1 MESRRKNRRS
11 SHQQD
16 VVLFLYDK
24 SNKSQLTVGVPALLL
39 NLSKHGAG
47 LKCSQVLI
55 DGNHLFYAALDSDTI
70 FLNIVFRPLADTD
83 EEIMTLLAR
92 PVWLNRDME
101 DRDMPFSMGVQF
113 VD

>member
-16 VVLFLYDK
+16 VDLFLYDK
-24 SNKSQLTVGVPALLL
+24 SNKAQLTAGVPALLV
-39 NLSKHGAG
+39 NLSKQGAG

-70 FLNIVFRPLADTD
+70 FLNIVFRPKEDTD

-101 DRDMPFSMGVQF
+101 DSNMPFSMGVQF
-113 VD
+113 VN

>member
-1 MESRRKNRRS
+1 MESRRKNHRS
-11 SHQQD
+11 FHQQD
-16 VVLFLYDK
+16 VDLFLYDK

-70 FLNIVFRPLADTD
+70 FLNIVFRSMEGTD
-83 EEIMTLLAR
+83 KEMALLAR

-101 DRDMPFSMGVQF
+101 DRDMPFSIGVQF

>member
-11 SHQQD
+11 AHQQD
-16 VVLFLYDK
+16 VDLFLYDK

-55 DGNHLFYAALDSDTI
+55 DGNHLFYAALDSETI

-83 EEIMTLLAR
+83 EETMTLLAR